1 MQALLV
7 DLFPWVVALYL
18 ADGLAQLGRG
28 HLLLVGAAWGRFR
41 VRRAGLHLVALSPL
55 DEVVAAHDL
64 PFLVSP
70 RRVFLFDPRRRT
82 EPALVAEADLEP
94 VARGELVPVEREGRK
109 VRAGGRVAVAA
120 PTAGWAE
127 RIRADLAALA
137 DPAATGA
144 PADRSDPRA
153 VGARPDRSDPG
164 LAAAPPDSGPGP
176 AAAHPDRIDLAAARA
191 LRARQLRWVPALRA
205 AAGLLFAGTFLTWP
219 AAAFAPQAA
228 PIAPGPLLALLGALV
243 LTVAGLTFGM
253 LRACGE
259 PVARALGAAL
269 HLAVYP
275 VAALRPLAHGPRSLY
290 RRFDAMT
297 LAAALLPPEDLRT
310 LAGRELRRA
319 RLSRAATPPELAA
332 FWDERAR
339 GLVALLLAA
348 GISEAEALAPPARAG
363 EAAAW
368 CPLCGAQYRAGFA
381 ACADCGVAAEPFAP

>member
-1 MQALLV
+1 MHALLV

-18 ADGLAQLGRG
+18 VDGLAQLGRG

-94 VARGELVPVEREGRK
+94 VPRDGLVPVEREGRK
-109 VRAGGRVAVAA
+109 VRAGGKIAVSA
-120 PTAGWAE
+120 PTAEWAE

-137 DPAATGA
+137 DPAPAGA
-144 PADRSDPRA
+144 PAPDRSDPHA
-153 VGARPDRSDPG
+153 VAARPDRSDPG
-164 LAAAPPDSGPGP
+164 AAAAPLDPF
-176 AAAHPDRIDLAAARA
+176 DLGAARA

-205 AAGLLFAGTFLTWP
+205 AAGLLSAATFAAWP
-219 AAAFAPQAA
+219 AAAFAPAAA
-228 PIAPGPLLALLGALV
+228 PLAPGPLLALAGALV
-243 LTVAGLTFGM
+243 LGIALLTFAM

-297 LAAALLPPEDLRT
+297 LAAALLAPENLRT

-368 CPLCGAQYRAGFA
+368 CPLCGAQYRAGFP
-381 ACADCGVAAEPFAP
+381 ACGDCGVAAEPFAP

>member
-18 ADGLAQLGRG
+18 VDGLAQLGRG

-94 VARGELVPVEREGRK
+94 VPRAGLVPVEREGRK

-120 PTAGWAE
+120 PTAEWAE
-127 RIRADLAALA
+127 RIRSDLAALA
-137 DPAATGA
+137 DPAPAGA
-144 PADRSDPRA
+144 PA
-153 VGARPDRSDPG
+153 PDRSDLG
-164 LAAAPPDSGPGP
+164 AA
-176 AAAHPDRIDLAAARA
+176 LA
-191 LRARQLRWVPALRA
+191 LRARQRRWVPALRA
-205 AAGLLFAGTFLTWP
+205 AAGLLFAVTFAAWP
-219 AAAFAPQAA
+219 AAAFAPAAA
-228 PIAPGPLLALLGALV
+228 PIAPGALLALAGALV
-243 LTVAGLTFGM
+243 LGIALLTFGM

-290 RRFDAMT
+290 RRFDALT
-297 LAAALLPPEDLRT
+297 VAAALLPPEGLRAF
-310 LAGRELRRA
+310 AGRELWRA
-319 RLSRAATPPELAA
+319 RLSRAATPAELSPA
-332 FWDERAR
+332 WDERAR
-339 GLVALLLAA
+339 GLVALLQGA
-348 GISEAEALAPPARAG
+348 GSSEAEALAPPPRTAG
-363 EAAAW
+363 ADAW
-368 CPLCGAQYRAGFA
+368 CPLCGGQHRAGFA
-381 ACADCGVAAEPFAP
+381 SCADCGVATRPFGT